1 MNVKT
6 LECAI
11 SRRRAFTLIE
21 LLVVIAIIAVL
32 AAMLLPALEKA
43 RASARTTQCV
53 NNMKQL
59 TLCWVTYAND
69 NDDQLVRNWIR
80 LSDYSSAQESWVAGH
95 EQILEMATNVACIQT
110 GRLYA
115 YNQSPA
121 IYRCPSVTG
130 MAPVGV
136 PTDLLVRT
144 VSMNG
149 RMGEAIPGDISVD
162 GAVEDTSWVFGSD
175 YPPIRKFSEI
185 KSPPPTDALVFVD
198 ESLNT
203 VDDCFFA
210 IQLGY
215 GVAKWQN
222 SPTARHVNGATLS
235 FADGHAERWS
245 WLGISGEQMK
255 DDPVGENQATD
266 LAKMQN
272 VIGQ

>member
-6 LECAI
+6 PIRAV
-11 SRRRAFTLIE
+11 SRWRAFTLVE
-21 LLVVIAIIAVL
+21 LLVVITIVAVL

-43 RASARTTQCV
+43 RASARTAQCI

-59 TLCWVTYAND
+59 TLCWVTYADD
-69 NDDQLVRNWIR
+69 NEDQLVPNWIS
-80 LSDYSSAQESWVAGH
+80 LSDYSSAPESWVGGQ
-95 EQILEMATNVACIQT
+95 EQILALATNVACIQT

-121 IYRCPSVTG
+121 IYRCPSLTG

-136 PTDLLVRT
+136 PADLLVRS

-149 RMGEAIPGDISVD
+149 RMGEAIPSDTSVD

-185 KSPPPTDALVFVD
+185 KSPPPADALVFVD

-210 IQLGY
+210 LRPGF
-215 GVAKWQN
+215 GVTKWQN
-222 SPTARHVNGATLS
+222 SPTARHANGATLS

-245 WLGISGEQMK
+245 WRGISGEQMA
-255 DDPVGENQATD
+255 DDPVGENQAED

-272 VIGQ
+272 AIGQ

>member
-1 MNVKT
+1 MTKRAV
-6 LECAI
+6 
-11 SRRRAFTLIE
+11 SRLSAFTLIE
-21 LLVVIAIIAVL
+21 LLVVIAIIAIL
-32 AAMLLPALEKA
+32 AALLLPALERAK
-43 RASARTTQCV
+43 ASARTTQCI

-59 TLCWVTYAND
+59 ALSWVAYAND
-69 NDDQLVRNWIR
+69 NEDQLVLNWIR
-80 LSDYSSAQESWVAGH
+80 LTDYASAPESWVSGD
-95 EQILEMATNVACIQT
+95 EQILVQATNVACLQN

-121 IYRCPSVTG
+121 IYHCPSLSG

-136 PTDLLVRT
+136 PADLLVRS

-149 RMGEAIPGDISVD
+149 RMGEAIPGDTSVD

-185 KSPPPTDALVFVD
+185 KSPPPVDALVFVD

-210 IQLGY
+210 IQVGP
-215 GVAKWQN
+215 GVNKWQN
-222 SPTARHVNGATLS
+222 SPTARHANGATLS

-245 WLGISGEQMK
+245 WRGIKEEQSV
-255 DDPVGENQATD
+255 DAPVEENQASD
-266 LAKMQN
+266 LARLQN
-272 VIGQ
+272 AIGQ

>member
-1 MNVKT
+1 
-6 LECAI
+6 
-11 SRRRAFTLIE
+11 
-21 LLVVIAIIAVL
+21 
-32 AAMLLPALEKA
+32 
-43 RASARTTQCV
+43 
-53 NNMKQL
+53 
-59 TLCWVTYAND
+59 
-69 NDDQLVRNWIR
+69 
-80 LSDYSSAQESWVAGH
+80 
-95 EQILEMATNVACIQT
+95 
-110 GRLYA
+110 
-115 YNQSPA
+115 
-121 IYRCPSVTG
+121 

-136 PTDLLVRT
+136 PADLLVRT